1 MSPEENDT
9 PLTVKEILGNCH
21 FFSQVRPEG
30 FPKLAAIGV
39 LRRFQKGQRIFRE
52 QEECPG
58 MYIVGRGL
66 VRVFKTAPS
75 GKEHVLHM
83 VGPGNTFAE
92 VAAIGG
98 FRCPA
103 SAEAVTP
110 TVCALLPADLFQKLL
125 AENHP
130 LCLEILIGL
139 SFWVKH
145 LVTLVEDISLRD
157 ALGRLARF
165 LVETQPADD
174 GTIELPSLKRHVA
187 SHLNLTSETFSRTLS
202 RLIEAELVVELDGNR
217 LELRDR
223 EALRRLADGQ
233 PLQTG

>member
-1 MSPEENDT
+1 M
-9 PLTVKEILGNCH
+9 
-21 FFSQVRPEG
+21 
-30 FPKLAAIGV
+30 A
-39 LRRFQKGQRIFRE
+39 
-52 QEECPG
+52 
-58 MYIVGRGL
+58 
-66 VRVFKTAPS
+66 
-75 GKEHVLHM
+75 
-83 VGPGNTFAE
+83 
-92 VAAIGG
+92 
-98 FRCPA
+98 
-103 SAEAVTP
+103 P

-139 SFWVKH
+139 TFWVRH

-165 LVETQPADD
+165 LVETPPLED

-187 SHLNLTSETFSRTLS
+187 SHLNLTSETFSRTLG

-223 EALRRLADGQ
+223 EALRHLADGQ
-233 PLQTG
+233 PLGGAGTAGT